1 MKLTVAR
8 LKSLIREEYSR
19 MSGETNIVNR
29 DSGMGYDS
37 QSGEIDAMGMDMSQI
52 DASATQ
58 ASEMTRGAG
67 VTVMNVSQEAYN
79 AFDQQLTI
87 DDLNPIQQ
95 DDGLW
100 TLHF

>member
-1 MKLTVAR
+1 MKLTIAR
-8 LKSLIREEYSR
+8 LKSLIREELSR
-19 MSGETNIVNR
+19 MGDTNIVNR
-29 DSGMGYDS
+29 DSGLGYDS

-52 DASATQ
+52 EAAAMR

-79 AFDQQLTI
+79 AFDEEITI

-95 DDGLW
+95 DDGLY

>member
-1 MKLTVAR
+1 MKLTIAR
-8 LKSLIREEYSR
+8 LKSLIREEFSR
-19 MSGETNIVNR
+19 MGDTNIVNR
-29 DSGMGYDS
+29 DSGLGYDS

-52 DASATQ
+52 EAAAMR

-79 AFDQQLTI
+79 AFDQEMTI

-95 DDGLW
+95 DDGLY

>member
-1 MKLTVAR
+1 MKLTIAR
-8 LKSLIREEYSR
+8 LKNLIREEFSR
-19 MSGETNIVNR
+19 MSDETNIVNR

-37 QSGEIDAMGMDMSQI
+37 QSGEIDAMDMEMPEI
-52 DASATQ
+52 EAAATQ
-58 ASEMTRGAG
+58 ASKMTRGAG

-79 AFDQQLTI
+79 AFDQELTI

-95 DDGLW
+95 DDGLY

>member
-1 MKLTVAR
+1 MKLTIAR
-8 LKSLIREEYSR
+8 LKSLIREEFSR
-19 MSGETNIVNR
+19 MGDTNIVNR
-29 DSGMGYDS
+29 DSGLGYDS

-52 DASATQ
+52 EAAAMR

-79 AFDQQLTI
+79 AFDQEMTI
-87 DDLNPIQQ
+87 DELNPIQQ
-95 DDGLW
+95 DDGLY

>member
-1 MKLTVAR
+1 MKLTIAR
-8 LKSLIREEYSR
+8 LKSLIREELSR
-19 MSGETNIVNR
+19 MGDTNIVNR
-29 DSGMGYDS
+29 DSGLGYDS

-52 DASATQ
+52 EAAAMR

-79 AFDQQLTI
+79 AFDQEMTI
-87 DDLNPIQQ
+87 DELNPIQQ
-95 DDGLW
+95 DDGLY

>member
-1 MKLTVAR
+1 MKLTVSR
-8 LKSLIREEYSR
+8 LKSLIREELSR
-19 MSGETNIVNR
+19 MGDTNIVNR
-29 DSGMGYDS
+29 DSGLGYDS

-52 DASATQ
+52 EAAAMR

-79 AFDQQLTI
+79 AFDQEMTI
-87 DDLNPIQQ
+87 DELNPIQQ
-95 DDGLW
+95 DDGLY

>member
-1 MKLTVAR
+1 MKLTIAR
-8 LKSLIREEYSR
+8 LKSLIREELSR
-19 MSGETNIVNR
+19 MGDTNIVNR
-29 DSGMGYDS
+29 DSGLGYDS

-52 DASATQ
+52 GAAAMR

-79 AFDQQLTI
+79 AFDQEMTI
-87 DDLNPIQQ
+87 DELNPIQQ
-95 DDGLW
+95 DDGLY